1 MEIVPVKNK
10 VSISLWRNIMIKTI
24 TSANLPVDETYEI
37 QKNHLV
43 LGNGKKRICI
53 VTGTHGDELE
63 GQYVC
68 FELQKIIEKQ
78 HDLFDGI
85 IDIYPAIN
93 PLGLESMTRK
103 VPFFDLDMNRIFPGD
118 KEGSLVE
125 YVAYQ
130 IIQDLKGADLVVD
143 IHASNVYLKEIP
155 QIRINETQ
163 SAGLIELAKQMN
175 VDFIWEH
182 SASTVL
188 ESTLAYSLNDIK
200 TPTLVVEMGVGLRIT
215 KNYGNQLIA
224 GLLNVMKYLGMYHGE
239 TVCKEPMISTD
250 KNVFFLNAK
259 EAGLFLPTIAH
270 DYHVQKGQKIGEIVN
285 PLTGEVEEEVCSPCT
300 GLVFTLREYPL
311 VNKGSLLGRILENQ
325 K

>member
-1 MEIVPVKNK
+1 
-10 VSISLWRNIMIKTI
+10 MIKNI
-24 TSANLPVDETYEI
+24 VSANLPVDESYEI
-37 QKNHLV
+37 QKNRIV
-43 LGNGKKRICI
+43 CGNSKKRICI

-68 FELQKIIEKQ
+68 YQIQKIINENKT
-78 HDLFDGI
+78 LFDGI

-118 KEGSLVE
+118 KGGSLVE

-130 IIQDLKGADLVVD
+130 LIQDLKGADLVVD

-163 SAGLIELAKQMN
+163 SEGLIELAKEMN
-175 VDFIWEH
+175 IDFIWVH

-188 ESTLAYSLNDIK
+188 KSTLAYSLNDIK

-215 KNYGNQLIA
+215 KTYGDQLVN
-224 GLLNVMKYLGMYHGE
+224 GLLNVMKYLGMYKGD
-239 TVCKEPMISTD
+239 TSSKEPVISTD

-259 EAGLFLPTIAH
+259 EAGLFLPTIQH
-270 DYHVQKGQKIGEIVN
+270 DFHVTQGQKIGEVVH
-285 PLTGEVEEEVCSPCT
+285 PLTGEVLEEVLSPCQ

-311 VNKGSLLGRILENQ
+311 VNEGSLLGRILENE

>member
-1 MEIVPVKNK
+1 
-10 VSISLWRNIMIKTI
+10 MINTI

-43 LGNGKKRICI
+43 LGNAKKRICI

-63 GQYVC
+63 GQYIC
-68 FELQKIIEKQ
+68 FQLQKMIENNK
-78 HDLFDGI
+78 DLFDGI

-130 IIQDLKGADLVVD
+130 IIQDLKGADLVID
-143 IHASNVYLKEIP
+143 IHASNIYLKEIP

-163 SAGLIELAKQMN
+163 SHGLVELAAQMN
-175 VDFIWEH
+175 IDFIWLH

-188 ESTLAYSLNDIK
+188 ESTLAYSLNDIG

-215 KNYGNQLIA
+215 KSYGDQLID
-224 GLLNVMKYLGMYHGE
+224 GLLNVMKYLGIYHGQ
-239 TVCKEPMISTD
+239 TSCKDPVISFD
-250 KNVFFLNAK
+250 KNVYFLNAK
-259 EAGLFLPTIAH
+259 EAGLFLPCIQH
-270 DYHVQKGQKIGEIVN
+270 DFNVMKGQKIGEVVN
-285 PLTGEVEEEVCSPCT
+285 PLTGQVVEEVLSPCT

-311 VNKGSLLGRILENQ
+311 VNEGSLLGRILENQ

>member
-1 MEIVPVKNK
+1 
-10 VSISLWRNIMIKTI
+10 MIKNI
-24 TSANLPVDETYEI
+24 VSANLPVDETYEI
-37 QKNHLV
+37 QKNRIV
-43 LGNGKKRICI
+43 CGDSQKRICI

-68 FELQKIIEKQ
+68 YQIQKIINDKK
-78 HDLFDGI
+78 DLFDGI
-85 IDIYPAIN
+85 IDIYPAVN

-130 IIQDLKGADLVVD
+130 LIEDIKGADLVID

-155 QIRINETQ
+155 QIRINEIQ
-163 SAGLIELAKQMN
+163 SEGLIELAKQMN
-175 VDFIWEH
+175 IDFIWVH

-188 ESTLAYSLNDIK
+188 ESTLAYSLNHIK

-215 KNYGNQLIA
+215 KTYGDQLVN
-224 GLLNVMKYLGMYHGE
+224 GLLNVMKYLGMYKGD
-239 TVCKEPMISTD
+239 TFSKEPVISTD

-259 EAGLFLPTIAH
+259 EAGLFLPTIKH
-270 DYHVQKGQKIGEIVN
+270 DFHVRKGQKIGEVVN
-285 PLTGEVEEEVCSPCT
+285 PLTGQILEEVLSPCQ

-311 VNKGSLLGRILENQ
+311 VNEGSLLGRILENQ
-325 K
+325 E

>member
-1 MEIVPVKNK
+1 
-10 VSISLWRNIMIKTI
+10 MIKNI
-24 TSANLPVDETYEI
+24 VSANLPVDETYAI
-37 QKNHLV
+37 QKNRLV
-43 LGNGKKRICI
+43 CGNGQKRICI

-68 FELQKIIEKQ
+68 YQIQKIINENQ
-78 HDLFDGI
+78 ELFDGI
-85 IDIYPAIN
+85 IDIYPAVN

-130 IIQDLKGADLVVD
+130 LIQDLKGADLVID
-143 IHASNVYLKEIP
+143 IHASNIYLKEIP

-163 SAGLIELAKQMN
+163 STGLIDFAKEMN
-175 VDFIWEH
+175 IDFIWVH

-188 ESTLAYSLNDIK
+188 ESTLAYSLNDLK

-215 KNYGNQLIA
+215 KTYGDQLVK
-224 GLLNVMKYLGMYHGE
+224 GLLNVMKYLGMYKGK
-239 TVCKEPMISTD
+239 TMSKVPVISSD

-259 EAGLFLPTIAH
+259 EAGLFLPAIQH
-270 DYHVQKGQKIGEIVN
+270 DFHVEKGQKIGEIVH
-285 PLTGEVEEEVCSPCT
+285 PLTGEVLEEVLSPCQ

-311 VNKGSLLGRILENQ
+311 VNEGSLLGRILENQ
-325 K
+325 E

>member
-1 MEIVPVKNK
+1 
-10 VSISLWRNIMIKTI
+10 MIKNI
-24 TSANLPVDETYEI
+24 ISANLPVDETYEI
-37 QKNHLV
+37 QKNRIVCGH
-43 LGNGKKRICI
+43 GQKRICI

-68 FELQKIIEKQ
+68 YQIQKIINENMN
-78 HDLFDGI
+78 LFDGI
-85 IDIYPAIN
+85 IDIYPAVN

-118 KEGSLVE
+118 KDGSLVE

-130 IIQDLKGADLVVD
+130 LIQDLKGANLVID
-143 IHASNVYLKEIP
+143 IHASNIYLKEIP

-163 SAGLIELAKQMN
+163 SEGLIELAREMN
-175 VDFIWEH
+175 IDFIWVH

-215 KNYGNQLIA
+215 KTYGNQLID
-224 GLLNVMKYLGMYHGE
+224 GLLNVMKYLGMYKGN
-239 TVCKEPMISTD
+239 TVSKEPVISTD

-259 EAGLFLPTIAH
+259 EAGLFLPAIKH
-270 DYHVQKGQKIGEIVN
+270 DFHVRKGQKIGEVVN
-285 PLTGEVEEEVCSPCT
+285 PLTGKVEEEVLSPCQ

-311 VNKGSLLGRILENQ
+311 VNEGSLLGRILENQ
-325 K
+325 E

>member
-1 MEIVPVKNK
+1 
-10 VSISLWRNIMIKTI
+10 MIKTI

-43 LGNGKKRICI
+43 LGQGKKRICI

-68 FELQKIIEKQ
+68 FELQKIIEKNK
-78 HDLFDGI
+78 DLFDGI

-118 KEGSLVE
+118 EEGSLVE

-130 IIQDLKGADLVVD
+130 IIQDLKGADLVID

-163 SAGLIELAKQMN
+163 SEGLIELAQQMN
-175 VDFIWEH
+175 IDFIWVH

-188 ESTLAYSLNDIK
+188 ESTLAYSLNDLK

-215 KNYGNQLIA
+215 KKYGNQLID
-224 GLLNVMKYLGMYHGE
+224 GLLNVMKYMGMYHGD
-239 TVCKEPMISTD
+239 TVCKEPVVSSD

-259 EAGLFLPTIAH
+259 EAGLFLPAIEH
-270 DYHVQKGQKIGEIVN
+270 DYHVKKGQKIGEVVN
-285 PLTGEVEEEVCSPCT
+285 PLTGKVEEEVFSPCT

-311 VNKGSLLGRILENQ
+311 VNEGSLLGRILENQ